1 MVEFKVCIAD
11 PSTGKTYQKEVKDA
25 DAATFLGK
33 NIGESVKGE
42 LIGLTGAELL
52 ITGGSDKA
60 GFPMRRGIR
69 DIRKKLS
76 LLGGVGLRVR
86 MPHGT
91 RKRKTVCGHKISDR
105 IAQVNVK
112 VSKEGTKKLAELFP
126 APAPEEKKQ

>member
-1 MVEFKVCIAD
+1 MAEFKVCIAD
-11 PSTGKTYQKEVKDA
+11 PGTGKTYQKEVKDA
-25 DAATFLGK
+25 DAAAFIGK

-52 ITGGSDKA
+52 ITGGSDTA

-69 DIRKKLS
+69 DLRKRLS
-76 LLGGVGLRVR
+76 LLGGVGLRRR
-86 MPHGT
+86 MPRGA

-112 VSKEGTKKLAELFP
+112 VSKEGSKKLAELFP
-126 APAPEEKKQ
+126 PEKAEEKKQ